1 VDVGDYISPL
11 AFGMAVDK
19 VADVRHAAIKAVE
32 FYLMNLILYE
42 FVNFSYPVVIRNLVV
57 KKPKFKLKYI

>member
-1 VDVGDYISPL
+1 LYELTSLFSSVDVGDYISPL

-32 FYLMNLILYE
+32 FNLI
-42 FVNFSYPVVIRNLVV
+42 N
-57 KKPKFKLKYI
+57 

>member
-19 VADVRHAAIKAVE
+19 VADVRHTAIKAVGFHFE
-32 FYLMNLILYE
+32 
-42 FVNFSYPVVIRNLVV
+42 NFHII
-57 KKPKFKLKYI
+57 KLK